1 MAMTSRQKR
10 IWDLLLENPCLSAGQ
25 LGKLL
30 HISDRTVRSDIKE
43 INRELK
49 CEAVKAV
56 KGKGF
61 VIEEEKRRRAAREES
76 EAPDGEDAQWGI
88 VRRVLFEEERDY
100 LVMADELYIS
110 DGLLT
115 RTLERI
121 NRTMVSRYGKEM
133 IRKKKR
139 QLELGIDEAQKR
151 DYYSIYVTGRNVRHY
166 FELQE
171 YQKFFLWADLERI
184 RELILEELGGWK
196 LYDTTLLRLMV
207 RTAVLVERV
216 QAGFVIEEYERT
228 EIVEE
233 EIRRILDRAAKEAG
247 IALPEGE
254 YHYFKRLLK
263 NDFYQIDSRTE
274 GEIEAV
280 LRKILIEISVEYGF
294 DFTENQEFL
303 QEMKAQINGTVQRA
317 RNEQYAVNPVLPQI
331 KSKYPLEYDIAI
343 FFTDRLGKLMGIKVS
358 EDEIGQFAVHLI
370 WAMESSFGRTRQK
383 IALINPFGKQ
393 YKDLIEKRIGVIGDC
408 KLEIA
413 YQYSVFDYPET
424 MPLDVTVVLTTV
436 PLPRPVADTPVVL
449 CRNFLD
455 YHEQERLR
463 TVIRESQVTSVRNY
477 FRTLFKP
484 SLFFP
489 DMEFT
494 SREQALEFMCRRL
507 EEEGYV
513 DGEFYASVMRREA
526 IAPTAFEPGFV
537 FVHAMENEAR
547 RTAICTCVL
556 KNRIPW
562 GAYQV
567 KIIFLFA
574 LASTWNHTM
583 IPVYNVMI
591 DNLFEKSTINR
602 LSKIRECGEF
612 VELLV

>member
-1 MAMTSRQKR
+1 MTSRQKR
-10 IWDLLLENPCLSAGQ
+10 IWDLLLENSCMSAGQ
-25 LGKLL
+25 LGKVL

-43 INRELK
+43 INWELK

-61 VIEEEKRRRAAREES
+61 VIDEKSRNRLNQEEQDL
-76 EAPDGEDAQWGI
+76 PDGEDAQWEI
-88 VRRVLFEEERDY
+88 VRWVLFEEERDY
-100 LVMADELYIS
+100 MVVAEELFIS
-110 DGLLT
+110 DTLLN
-115 RTLERI
+115 RTLDRI
-121 NRTMVSRYGKEM
+121 NRTMVSRYKKGM
-133 IRKKKR
+133 IRKKNR
-139 QLELGIDEAQKR
+139 QLELGIDEVQKR

-166 FELQE
+166 FVLSE
-171 YQKFFLWADLERI
+171 YQRYFLWADLEFI
-184 RELILEELGGWK
+184 RKLILEELSSER

-207 RTAVLVERV
+207 STAVLVERV
-216 QAGFVIEEYERT
+216 HAGFTIQEYEPK

-233 EIRRILDRAAKEAG
+233 KIRRVLNRAGEEAG
-247 IALPEGE
+247 ISLPEGE
-254 YHYFKRLLK
+254 YYYFKRLLR
-263 NDFYQIDSRTE
+263 NDFYEIDCRTE
-274 GEIEAV
+274 GQIEEI
-280 LRKILIEISVEYGF
+280 LREILIEISVEYGF

-393 YKDLIEKRIGVIGDC
+393 YKDLIEKRLNAIGDC

-413 YQYSVFDYPET
+413 YQYSVFDYPER
-424 MPLDVTVVLTTV
+424 MPPDAAAVMTTV
-436 PLPRPVADTPVVL
+436 PLLRQVEDTPVVL

-463 TVIRESQVTSVRNY
+463 TVIRESQVVSVRKY
-477 FRTLFKP
+477 FRTLFRP
-484 SLFFP
+484 SLFFT
-489 DMEFT
+489 DMDFT
-494 SREQALEFMCRRL
+494 SRGQALAFMCGRL
-507 EEEGYV
+507 EAEGYV
-513 DGEFYASVMRREA
+513 DEEFYDSVMRREA
-526 IAPTAFEPGFV
+526 IAPTAFEPGFA
-537 FVHAMENEAR
+537 FAHAMENEAR
-547 RTAICTCVL
+547 RNAVCTCVL
-556 KNRIPW
+556 RSRIPW
-562 GAYQV
+562 GDHQV
-567 KIIFLFA
+567 KLIFLFA
-574 LASTWNHTM
+574 LASSWNHTM

-602 LSKIRECGEF
+602 LSKIRDCREF